1 MPHYISLVN
10 WTEQGIKNVKEAPKR
25 VDAVNALASKLG
37 AKMEIF
43 FTMGDYDIV
52 ALTEA
57 PNDDAAMQLILEIG
71 RLGNV
76 RTKTMKAW
84 TQAEATKVLAK
95 LQ

>member
-25 VDAVNALASKLG
+25 VDAVNAMASKLG